1 MQTHFTDAQLA
12 KPHIAE
18 ADKIL
23 RACVHCGF
31 CTATCPTYVL
41 TGDERDSPRGRIWM
55 MRDMLESDA
64 PATEQ
69 TAHHIDRCLTCLSCM
84 TTCPS
89 GVDYM
94 HLVDIGRAHI
104 EKTRKRPL
112 FDRLARRILGLIV
125 PRAWLFHLALRM
137 ARLSRPFAALLP
149 KPFSAMVELAP
160 KKMAKLDEI
169 GASDEVF
176 TPEGMREG
184 TLNKRVIL
192 LAGCAQ
198 RALDPEINA
207 ATIRLLNRAGVEV
220 IVKQQASCCGALAH
234 HINQQDAA
242 HAQMRATVASWSEEM
257 DAKRIDAVIVNTSGC
272 GTTIKDYGKLLKND
286 LDLSDKA
293 ARISDLAMDIT
304 EFLASLPTLPF
315 KEAKS
320 LKVGYHAACSLQHGQ
335 KVVDAPKQ
343 LLQRAGFKISMAK
356 EAHLC
361 CGSAGV
367 YNVLQSDLASQLK
380 DRKVKNLN
388 AMDVDVIVAGNIGC
402 INQMSEADAPIC
414 HTVQLLDWATGGP
427 KPEIISTLD

>member
-1 MQTHFTDAQLA
+1 MQTHFTTEQLA
-12 KPHIAE
+12 NPDIAA

-55 MRDMLESDA
+55 MRDMLESDTPA
-64 PATEQ
+64 PSQ

-104 EKTRKRPL
+104 EKSYKRPL
-112 FDRLARRILGLIV
+112 FDRLARKLLGVII
-125 PRAWLFHLALRM
+125 PRANLFHLALRF
-137 ARLSRPFAALLP
+137 ARFARPFKDMLP
-149 KPFSAMVELAP
+149 KPFSAMVALAP
-160 KKMAKLDEI
+160 NKITKLDTVGGQDEI
-169 GASDEVF
+169 YSPDGKAA
-176 TPEGMREG
+176 
-184 TLNKRVIL
+184 KRVIL

-207 ATIRLLNRAGVEV
+207 ATIRLLNRMGVEV
-220 IVKQQASCCGALAH
+220 VVKQQASCCGALAH

-242 HAQMRATVASWSEEM
+242 HAQMRATVLAWSEEM
-257 DAKRIDAVIVNTSGC
+257 DGQGLDAVIVNTSGC
-272 GTTIKDYGKLLKND
+272 GTTVKDYGELLK
-286 LDLSDKA
+286 SDNEIAEKA
-293 ARISDLAMDIT
+293 DTISSLAMDIT
-304 EFLASLPTLPF
+304 EFLASMPSLPVSEP
-315 KEAKS
+315 KA

-335 KVVDAPKQ
+335 KVLDAPKQ
-343 LLQRAGFKISMAK
+343 LLQRAGFQLAMAK

-367 YNVLQSDLASQLK
+367 YNVLQSDLANQLK
-380 DRKVKNLN
+380 DRKVQNLN
-388 AMDVDVIVAGNIGC
+388 ALDVDVIAAGNIGC
-402 INQMSEADAPIC
+402 IQQISDVKVPVC

-427 KPEIISTLD
+427 KPTVFS